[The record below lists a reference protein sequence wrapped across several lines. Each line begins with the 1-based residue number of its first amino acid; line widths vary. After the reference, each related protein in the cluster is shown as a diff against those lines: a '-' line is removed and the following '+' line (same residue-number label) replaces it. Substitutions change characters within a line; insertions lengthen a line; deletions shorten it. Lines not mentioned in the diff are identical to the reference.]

1 MGVKSTHLVTRE
13 FAIAAIMIKLQEAS
27 DEVLADTLESVLHNG
42 FYNFWVVSQEEFDKN
57 KDEEF
62 PMPTLTNLNSLPEY
76 NNAG

>member
-13 FAIAAIMIKLQEAS
+13 FAIAAIQKKLEDAS
-27 DEVLADTLESVLHNG
+27 DEQLADTLESILHNG

-57 KDEEF
+57 KIEEY
-62 PMPTLTNLNSLPEY
+62 PMPTLNDLDNLPEY